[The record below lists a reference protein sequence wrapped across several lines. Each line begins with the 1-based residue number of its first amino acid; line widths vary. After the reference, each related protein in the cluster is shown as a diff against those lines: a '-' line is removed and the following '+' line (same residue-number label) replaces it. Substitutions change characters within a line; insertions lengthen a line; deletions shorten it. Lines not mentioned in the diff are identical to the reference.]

1 MFRIL
6 LFLLPLNLLA
16 QVYDLRTEYLHNPL
30 GIDTDAP
37 RLTWKVQDPKVQA
50 YQVYLS
56 TDSLKWSYTSGKKQS
71 GEQHFVYSGPAL
83 KARTR
88 YYWKVSVWTST
99 GVVRH
104 SGTAQFET
112 GLKGEWR
119 GDWISDGTDIHLKP
133 APYFRHGFTAKKPI
147 KKARAYVATGG
158 LFELSINGRKVGDH
172 LLDPNYTR
180 FDRRILYLTHDVTPY
195 LQQGENAVGMLLG
208 NGWYNHQ
215 STAVWYFDKAPW
227 RNRPTFCLDLYLSYE
242 DGTEEV
248 IRSGRHWKT
257 ALSPVVFNSIYTAE
271 HHDARKELPGWDT
284 PGFEDKAWK
293 AAIPRSAPADKV
305 VSQVMQPIRA
315 VERFSP
321 TRTVELGKDTKVYH
335 FPRNISG
342 ITRVVLSGPE
352 GTEVRLRHAERL
364 NADGT
369 TDQSNI
375 DAHYRPTDDKDP
387 FQTDIYILAGKGQE
401 VFMPKFN
408 YKGFQYVE
416 ISASQPVEVL
426 EIEALFVHSDVPLRG
441 KVSSSD
447 ELLNKIWAATNASY
461 LSNLVG
467 YPTDCPQREKNGWT
481 GDAHIASETGLY
493 NFEGIT
499 VYEKWL
505 ADHRD
510 EQQPN
515 GVLPSIIPTGGWGY
529 EWGNGPDWTSTLSII
544 PWNLYQFYGDKRPLE
559 ENYDALKKYVDH
571 LLKNYPN
578 GLTTWGLGDWIPV
591 KSKAPVELTST
602 AYYYTNLSILSS
614 MAEVLKKEEDR
625 KFYAAE
631 GQKVMAAFNT
641 KFWDADKQVYGS
653 GLQTELAVPLY
664 WGLVPEGRKKGVAD
678 QLAERVKADGM
689 QLDVGLLGTKAIL
702 QALSDNGHGEVAYAL
717 ASRKTFP
724 SWGWWIMNGATT
736 LLENWPIDAKSDIS
750 MNHIMFGEIGAW
762 YYKALGGIRPGA
774 PGFKV
779 VELRPLFVEALADFS
794 AEHESPYGKIQSSW
808 KRTDGKLHYTA
819 VIPPNSEGRLSL
831 PQLDGKKW
839 YAGTKELVLKEVS
852 LPAGKHELVCY

>member
-6 LFLLPLNLLA
+6 LFVLPFSLAA
-16 QVYDLRTEYLHNPL
+16 QVFDLRTEYLENPL
-30 GIDTDAP
+30 GIDSDAP
-37 RLTWKVQDPKVQA
+37 RLSWKVKDPKTLS
-50 YQVYLS
+50 YQVWVG
-56 TDSLKWSYTSGKKQS
+56 TDSLKWAYTSGKKS
-71 GEQHFVYSGPAL
+71 GSEPHFVYAGPAL
-83 KARTR
+83 KARSI
-88 YYWKVSVWTST
+88 YYWKVSVWTPNGT
-99 GVVRH
+99 VRT
-104 SGTAQFET
+104 SATARFET

-119 GDWISDGTDIHLKP
+119 GDWIADGTDIHLKP
-133 APYFRHGFTAKKPI
+133 APYFRHEFQAKKTI
-147 KKARAYVATGG
+147 KKARAYIATGG
-158 LFELSINGRKVGDH
+158 LFELSINGKKVGDH

-180 FDRRILYLTHDVTPY
+180 FDRRILYLTHDVTAH
-195 LQQGENAVGMLLG
+195 LQQGQNALGMLLG

-215 STAVWYFDKAPW
+215 STAVWFFDKAPW
-227 RNRPTFCLDLYLSYE
+227 RNRPTFCLDLHLTYE
-242 DGTEEV
+242 DGSEEV

-257 ALSPVVFNSIYTAE
+257 ALSPIVFNSIYTAE
-271 HHDARKELPGWDT
+271 HHDARNAMPDWDK
-284 PGFEDKAWK
+284 PGFQDKEWK
-293 AAIPRSAPADKV
+293 AAVPRSAPSENI

-315 VERFSP
+315 VQRFAP
-321 TRTVELGKDTKVYH
+321 TLVVESKNGKQVYH

-342 ITRVVLSGPE
+342 ITRVVLRGPA

-364 NADGT
+364 NEDGT

-375 DAHYRPTDDKDP
+375 DAHYRPTDHKDP
-387 FQTDIYILAGKGQE
+387 FQTDIYILSGKGQE

-416 ISASQPVEVL
+416 LSSTQPVEVQ
-426 EIEALFVHSDVPLRG
+426 EMEALFVHSDVPVRG
-441 KVSSSD
+441 NIRSSD

-481 GDAHIASETGLY
+481 GDAHIASETGMF

-529 EWGNGPDWTSTLSII
+529 EWGNGPDWTSTLSIL
-544 PWNLYQFYGDKRPLE
+544 PWNLYQFYGDPRPLT
-559 ENYDALKKYVDH
+559 ENYAALKKYVDH
-571 LLKNYPN
+571 LLVNYPH
-578 GLTTWGLGDWIPV
+578 GLTSWGLGDWIPV

-602 AYYYTNLSILSS
+602 AYYYTNLRIISS
-614 MAEVLKKEEDR
+614 MAQVLKNEKDR
-625 KFYAAE
+625 KHYAAE
-631 GQKVMAAFNT
+631 AEKVKAAFHA
-641 KFWDADKQVYGS
+641 KYWDANQQVYGS

-664 WGLVPEGRKKGVAD
+664 WGLVPEAQRQTVAD
-678 QLAERVKADGM
+678 KLAQRVKADGM

-762 YYKALGGIRPGA
+762 YFKALGGIRPAA

-779 VELRPLFVEALADFS
+779 VELRPLLVEDLAEFE
-794 AEHESPYGKIQSSW
+794 AEHESPYGKILSSW
-808 KRTDGKLHYTA
+808 KRRDGRLHYTA
-819 VIPPNSEGRLSL
+819 VIPPNSEGKLTL
-831 PQLDGKKW
+831 PVLEGKKW
-839 YAGTKELVLKEVS
+839 YVGGKVAEVKNVKLLS
-852 LPAGKHELVCY
+852 GKHEYLAF